1 MVNVPIT
8 HIDEDEII
16 EKIYKTPRPTNEEE
30 KEFEDTAK
38 KFNTVT
44 ILIAIAFL
52 SGIIIASVANYYAN
66 GDMRK
71 LNTTIS
77 EWKDDQDKASKNNA
91 IIWRAVNDNK
101 SIETRQIK
109 RVEEVQNIMS
119 QMLTP
124 KSVTIK

>member
-1 MVNVPIT
+1 MVNVPIN

-16 EKIYKTPRPTNEEE
+16 EKVYKTTRPTNQEEE
-30 KEFEDTAK
+30 VDDTGK
-38 KFNTVT
+38 KFSTTT
-44 ILIAIAFL
+44 ILIVLAFL

-77 EWKDDQDKASKNNA
+77 EWKDDQEKASKNNA
-91 IIWRAVNDNK
+91 IIQRAVNDNK

-109 RVEEVQNIMS
+109 RVDEVQNIMS